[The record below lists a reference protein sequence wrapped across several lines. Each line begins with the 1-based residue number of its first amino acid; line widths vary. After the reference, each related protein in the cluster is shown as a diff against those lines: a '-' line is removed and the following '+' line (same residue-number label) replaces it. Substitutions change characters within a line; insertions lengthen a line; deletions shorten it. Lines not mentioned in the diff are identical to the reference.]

1 MDLGGRLSGAG
12 VVWGLDRTFSDVSDV
27 PHALEMVSDPPSTKL
42 EKICFCIF

>member
-42 EKICFCIF
+42 EKYVFAFF